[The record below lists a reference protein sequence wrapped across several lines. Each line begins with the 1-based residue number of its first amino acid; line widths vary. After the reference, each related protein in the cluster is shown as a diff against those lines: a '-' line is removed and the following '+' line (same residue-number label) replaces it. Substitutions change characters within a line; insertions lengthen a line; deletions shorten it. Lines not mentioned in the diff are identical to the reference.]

1 MDGQRGEAN
10 APKGGAKESSVRLG
24 ISNSLGK
31 KRRSNCCGETGG
43 ERGKKVREARM
54 ADCTAVAKRDPR
66 LRWWKA
72 KSRSKRSRV

>member
-10 APKGGAKESSVRLG
+10 APKEERKKEESLVRLG

-43 ERGKKVREARM
+43 ERESGRK
-54 ADCTAVAKRDPR
+54 
-66 LRWWKA
+66 
-72 KSRSKRSRV
+72 